1 MTAYVDP
8 ALHTAKRAILDG
20 LRINGGRCAQA
31 ALSDGGVLMPNGS
44 PMPMVLAARA
54 LRSLADD
61 GLVRRHVIDR
71 TMVWALVD
79 GGDR

>member
-8 ALHTAKRAILDG
+8 GIYAAKRAILDG

-44 PMPMVLAARA
+44 PMPMVLAART

-61 GLVRRHVIDR
+61 GLVRRHVVNR
-71 TMVWALVD
+71 TIVWALVD